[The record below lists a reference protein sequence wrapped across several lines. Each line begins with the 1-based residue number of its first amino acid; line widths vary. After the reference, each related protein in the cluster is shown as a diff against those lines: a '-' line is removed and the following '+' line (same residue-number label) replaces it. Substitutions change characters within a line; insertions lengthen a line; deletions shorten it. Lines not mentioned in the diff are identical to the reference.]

1 MCSADVSGI
10 LEAHP
15 ELMYRL
21 ESVSDAPD
29 FNSLP
34 IDIQN
39 ILVIAGGGGGEAYA
53 SWRYDDDENRYFR
66 DAELP

>member
-29 FNSLP
+29 VARNLMLSSRRAP
-34 IDIQN
+34 
-39 ILVIAGGGGGEAYA
+39 
-53 SWRYDDDENRYFR
+53 RK
-66 DAELP
+66 